1 MLLEIFIYL
10 VIAFGTLVLC
20 ITMLEKDGC
29 IEERY
34 IVIKRDD
41 VKVKVTV
48 ETEGLDEE
56 DRKRLG
62 WIIRKGKYDD
72 ICDIAKEYNVVDVQ
86 QIDC

>member
-1 MLLEIFIYL
+1 MTMFVEIFIYL
-10 VIAFGTLVLC
+10 VIAFGSLILC

-29 IEERY
+29 VEEKY
-34 IVIKRDD
+34 IVMKRED

-48 ETEGLDEE
+48 ETEGLGEE

-72 ICDIAKEYNVVDVQ
+72 ICDIAKEFNV
-86 QIDC
+86 IDKKK